1 MFVRKGFK
9 YGFLLIFVSH
19 RKAVKVESCVFTS
32 KLEVVMTEY
41 ESVILGI
48 FLYDYCNS
56 QKFDRCR
63 ARGRKGY

>member
-1 MFVRKGFK
+1 MFEKVLNTD
-9 YGFLLIFVSH
+9 FLLIFVSH
-19 RKAVKVESCVFTS
+19 KKAVKVEGCVFTS

-56 QKFDRCR
+56 HKFVRCR